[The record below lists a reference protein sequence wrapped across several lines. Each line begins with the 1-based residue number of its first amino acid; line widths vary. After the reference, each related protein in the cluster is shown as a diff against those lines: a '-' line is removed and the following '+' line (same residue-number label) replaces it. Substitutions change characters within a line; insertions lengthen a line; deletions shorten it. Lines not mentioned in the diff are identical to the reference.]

1 MDMYQKRKIREE
13 KRENSNQS
21 EELTKVVLNWYP
33 GHMAKAKRQ
42 MEEELKLVD
51 IVIEIRDARMPL
63 ASANPLLEELAKNK
77 EKLVILNKTDKADS
91 KENSKW
97 LAYFDNV
104 LLCDSLNENIS
115 IKVVNKVKE
124 ILKAKL
130 EKAKARG
137 IRNKVLRAMV
147 VGIPNVGKSTFIN
160 NVVKKKVAKAE
171 NRPGVTKNLQW
182 IRINNEVELLDTPG
196 VLWPKLEDQNQAKIL
211 ALLGSINDQ
220 ILDSEDLAYFGLNYI
235 KENYPNVLNKRYG
248 IDENASDLI
257 EAIGKNK
264 LWLISEGLVDRTKTY
279 KMVLKDIRENKIDRI
294 TFEKYESIK

>member
-196 VLWPKLEDQNQAKIL
+196 VLWPKLENQYQAKIL

-220 ILDSEDLAYFGLNYI
+220 ILDSEELAYFGLNYI

>member
-77 EKLVILNKTDKADS
+77 EKLVILNKADKADS

-97 LAYFDNV
+97 LACFDNV

-130 EKAKARG
+130 EKARARG